1 MAGTRLA
8 RAGRAYSLD
17 GMSRIFVPLV
27 LLAVAVATLL
37 VSNRL
42 ADESPPG
49 QPLEVAEADVPLL
62 SARRLPAVAASATPV
77 TAPRRDVTLGRDLT
91 ALVINA
97 PAQSCVVVRQDGE
110 DLFVKDPDESLT
122 PASLQKL
129 ATAQAALSALGSGYT
144 YRTTAIAES
153 GPVGGVLGSD
163 LYLVGGGDPLLATV
177 EYAALLEAEGAE
189 PTLLDDLAADLVADG
204 LTRIEGGVIAVQ
216 TRYDDA
222 GSVASWPAEW
232 VQAGGAG
239 TLNPVGL
246 NQGFQTPEGIAAT
259 VGLLPEPEPALR
271 TAVLFDDMLEARSVR
286 IPERPGVAA
295 PERDFS
301 GYVELGSI
309 DSAPLSSYLRF
320 MLAES
325 DNTTAELVLKE
336 VGLATSG
343 AGTTL
348 DGALAVLE
356 RLNRDADRPVL
367 VFPPADGSGLSPE
380 NELTCRQVVDI
391 LELGGA
397 GGELASYLPV
407 VGESGTL
414 QNRFVDSSAAGRVRA
429 KTGSL
434 PGVSSL
440 AGFVTGSDGR
450 PITFAAILN
459 GERLASINADAFLQQ
474 LLEVLVAHP
483 SYVEA
488 GGGTE
493 SVTGEG

>member
-1 MAGTRLA
+1 MF
-8 RAGRAYSLD
+8 
-17 GMSRIFVPLV
+17 RIFVPLV

-37 VSNRL
+37 VSNQL
-42 ADESPPG
+42 ADEPPPG
-49 QPLEVAEADVPLL
+49 QPLGVTDAEIPLL
-62 SARRLPAVAASATPV
+62 SARRLPTLTTSATPV
-77 TAPRRDVTLGRDLT
+77 TEPRREVTIGRDLT
-91 ALVINA
+91 ALAINA
-97 PAQSCVVVRQDGE
+97 PARSCVVVRQDGE
-110 DLFVKDPDESLT
+110 DLFVKDPDEPLT

-129 ATAQAALSALGSGYT
+129 ATAHAALSALGPDYT

-153 GPVGGVLGSD
+153 APVGGVLPSD

-189 PTLLDDLAADLVADG
+189 PTRLDELAAGLVADG
-204 LTRIEGGVIAVQ
+204 LSRIEGGVIAVQ
-216 TRYDDA
+216 NRYDDDA
-222 GSVASWPAEW
+222 SVASWPAEW

-239 TLNPVGL
+239 TLNPVAL

-259 VGLLPEPEPALR
+259 EGLLPEPEPALR
-271 TAVLFDDMLEARSVR
+271 SAALFDDMLEARAVR

-301 GYVELGSI
+301 GYLELGSI

-325 DNTTAELVLKE
+325 DNTTAELLLKE
-336 VGLATSG
+336 VGLAWSG
-343 AGTTL
+343 TGSTL
-348 DGALAVLE
+348 DGALATLE
-356 RLNRDADRPVL
+356 LLAEDAGRPVL

-380 NELTCRQVVDI
+380 NELTCRQVTDI
-391 LELGGA
+391 LEIGGPD
-397 GGELASYLPV
+397 GLLASYLPV
-407 VGESGTL
+407 AGESGTL
-414 QNRFVDSSAAGRVRA
+414 RNRFADSTTAGRVRA

-459 GERLASINADAFLQQ
+459 EERLAAINADAFLQQ
-474 LLEVLVAHP
+474 LLEILVAHP
-483 SYVEA
+483 SHAEA
-488 GGGTE
+488 GGSGAGNAD
-493 SVTGEG
+493 GEG